1 MKVKIY
7 LAKKTKLSE
16 SPMKKALYPYIKS
29 IEYINNPKAADII
42 IDCEYINKDSIR
54 ERLKDILES
63 VEKAIALK
71 SKSVSPLQLE

>member
-16 SPMKKALYPYIKS
+16 TPMRKALAPYLKQ
-29 IEYINNPKAADII
+29 IEYINNPKAADLI

-54 ERLKDILES
+54 ERLNDI
-63 VEKAIALK
+63 VEKVEGAIQK
-71 SKSVSPLQLE
+71 KIKSPLS

>member
-16 SPMKKALYPYIKS
+16 SPMRKALAPYLKQ
-29 IEYINNPKAADII
+29 IEYINNPKAADLI

-54 ERLKDILES
+54 ERLKDI
-63 VEKAIALK
+63 VEKVDGAIQK
-71 SKSVSPLQLE
+71 KIKSPLS

>member
-16 SPMKKALYPYIKS
+16 SPMRKALALYLKQ
-29 IEYINNPKAADII
+29 IEYINNPKAADLI

-54 ERLKDILES
+54 ERLKDI
-63 VEKAIALK
+63 VEKVEGAIQK
-71 SKSVSPLQLE
+71 KIKSPLS

>member
-16 SPMKKALYPYIKS
+16 SPMRKALAPYLKQ
-29 IEYINNPKAADII
+29 IEYINNPKAADLI

-54 ERLKDILES
+54 ERLKDI
-63 VEKAIALK
+63 VEKVEGAIQK
-71 SKSVSPLQLE
+71 KIKSPLS